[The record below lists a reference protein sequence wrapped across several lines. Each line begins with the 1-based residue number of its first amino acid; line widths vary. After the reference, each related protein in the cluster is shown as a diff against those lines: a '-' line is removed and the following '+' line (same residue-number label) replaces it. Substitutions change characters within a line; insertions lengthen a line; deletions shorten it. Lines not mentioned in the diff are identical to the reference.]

1 MDLNCL
7 LKILVQMFKL
17 SLPPPLS
24 HAILTSN
31 LDSEQLIDKMDFF
44 RGRYS
49 LSVAIGA
56 IFGALSRFYIT
67 ELIQNICG
75 QEWGFLG
82 TFFVNV
88 SGCLIIAYI
97 FTIVRENIRIIAPE
111 LGLMLATGFCGSY
124 TTFSAYSLEVNNFL
138 GRGDLTSSL
147 IYWLGTVIGGMIA
160 VKMGV
165 ILARTGFPR

>member
-1 MDLNCL
+1 MN
-7 LKILVQMFKL
+7 
-17 SLPPPLS
+17 
-24 HAILTSN
+24 
-31 LDSEQLIDKMDFF
+31 FF

-56 IFGALSRFYIT
+56 IFGALSRFYIG
-67 ELIQNICG
+67 ELIDSIFG

-97 FTIVRENIRIIAPE
+97 FTMIRENIRIIAPE
-111 LGLMLATGFCGSY
+111 LGLMIATGFCGSY
-124 TTFSAYSLEVNNFL
+124 TTFSTYSLEVNKFL
-138 GRGDLTSSL
+138 EQGNLTFGL
-147 IYWLGTVIGGMIA
+147 IYWLGSVLGGMMALKI
-160 VKMGV
+160 GV